1 VGTPVANLPRL
12 ATVFAKLG
20 DITDASPTGLYRGV
34 PADERRAERRERLL
48 EAGLELLGTEGW
60 QATTVRGVCEQ
71 ARLNPR
77 YFYESFTDRDELL
90 LAVFERVAAEIL
102 AAIVTALE
110 QAPND
115 AHGRA
120 RAAIGAAVELLTDDP
135 RKGRVALIEAM
146 GSEALMRRRLDTL
159 DGFAQLVADTA
170 REFYGAEALDPVET
184 QLTAQVLA
192 GGITEAMIAWL
203 EGRLDVSRDRLV
215 EHCAALFVA
224 AAGVSGV

>member
-1 VGTPVANLPRL
+1 L
-12 ATVFAKLG
+12 ATSTA
-20 DITDASPTGLYRGV
+20 PTGIYGGV

-48 EAGLELLGTEGW
+48 DAGLDLLGTEGW
-60 QATTVRGVCEQ
+60 QATTVRGVCER

-77 YFYESFTDRDELL
+77 YFYESFAGLDDLL
-90 LAVFERVAAEIL
+90 IAVFERVAAEIL
-102 AAIVTALE
+102 EALMAALAE
-110 QAPND
+110 APED
-115 AHGRA
+115 AHGKA

-159 DGFAQLVADTA
+159 DGFAHLVADTA
-170 REFYGAEALDPVET
+170 REFYGAEALDEAET

-203 EGRLDVSRDRLV
+203 EGRLDVTRERLV
-215 EHCAALFVA
+215 DHCAALFVA
-224 AAGVSGV
+224 AAGVSGS

>member
-1 VGTPVANLPRL
+1 M
-12 ATVFAKLG
+12 
-20 DITDASPTGLYRGV
+20 SPDSPSGVYRGV
-34 PADERRAERRERLL
+34 PAAERRAERRERLL
-48 EAGLELLGTEGW
+48 DAGLELLGTEGW
-60 QATTVRGVCEQ
+60 KATTVRGVCER

-77 YFYESFTDRDELL
+77 YFYESFDSIDELL

-110 QAPND
+110 AAPDD

-120 RAAIGAAVELLTDDP
+120 KAAIGAAVGVVTDDP
-135 RKGRVALIEAM
+135 RKGRVALIEAT

-170 REFYGAEALDPVET
+170 REFYGDDALDPVET

-203 EGRLDVSRDRLV
+203 EGRLDVSRERLV
-215 EHCAALFVA
+215 DHCAALFVA
-224 AAGVSGV
+224 TAGVSGV